1 MSRPRLLVTGAGGFT
16 GRHAVRHFA
25 EAGHHVTAVV
35 RREPPPGGFPSGVE
49 TAVCDLSSRAET
61 KALVE
66 ASAPDAVLHLAG
78 RNSVPESWRDPLLYM
93 ESNIMSVLYILDAL
107 RGRPSVRVLVAGSRL
122 KFRPELGETPPHP
135 YSLSK
140 TLETQ
145 MSLAWG
151 SLFAQQVLLAEPC
164 NLIGPGPSTGF
175 CSLLARHIAACE
187 AGAAQAPFRLSS
199 RTAKRDFLDVR
210 DAVQAYADILE
221 RGEALTVYR
230 IDSGCERPLGDIA
243 DSLLARTAASVP
255 MAWGDG
261 DGRDAAPPV
270 APPAVHP
277 TAVQPAEAAASG
289 TGTVIPAAEPSAVTP
304 AASSPAP
311 SSRSAYREADVT
323 ELGWAPSIPF
333 EVSLNDILDDCRK
346 A

>member
-1 MSRPRLLVTGAGGFT
+1 MSRRRLLVTGAGGFT

-25 EAGHHVTAVV
+25 EAGYHVTAVV
-35 RREPPPGGFPSGVE
+35 RSEPPPGGFPSGVE
-49 TAVCDLSSRAET
+49 TAVCDLSSRTET
-61 KALVE
+61 KALID
-66 ASAPDAVLHLAG
+66 AGAPDAVLHLAG

-151 SLFAQQVLLAEPC
+151 SLFGQQVLLAEPC

-187 AGAAQAPFRLSS
+187 KGETRPPFRLSS
-199 RTAKRDFLDVR
+199 REAKRDFLDVR
-210 DAVQAYADILE
+210 DAVRAYGDILE

-230 IDSGCERPLGDIA
+230 IDSGRERPLGDIA
-243 DSLLARTAASVP
+243 DRLLARAAAAVP
-255 MAWGDG
+255 MEWGEG
-261 DGRDAAPPV
+261 DGRDAAPHASAPSV
-270 APPAVHP
+270 PHASPPSVPPAEVRP
-277 TAVQPAEAAASG
+277 
-289 TGTVIPAAEPSAVTP
+289 
-304 AASSPAP
+304 
-311 SSRSAYREADVT
+311 AYREADVT
-323 ELGWAPSIPF
+323 ELGWTPAIAF